1 MKPPGWAQTM
11 ASSTA
16 VTVSPAAPRR
26 VPGCSPGSESR
37 ACGRLPG
44 DGQPGATPAASK
56 RLGAFARRSARSS
69 EGEEVASPAPRSG
82 TAACKVQGRVC
93 SFPFLVSWRICR
105 FVVAQKL
112 LQRTQVGI
120 LRNVCSTIYWGLALL
135 ASERDGMGQSAFFF
149 FACLVKV

>member
-56 RLGAFARRSARSS
+56 RLGAFADAPLGAARERRSPPP
-69 EGEEVASPAPRSG
+69 PA
-82 TAACKVQGRVC
+82 
-93 SFPFLVSWRICR
+93 I
-105 FVVAQKL
+105 
-112 LQRTQVGI
+112 
-120 LRNVCSTIYWGLALL
+120 
-135 ASERDGMGQSAFFF
+135 RDGS
-149 FACLVKV
+149 L